1 MRCSGTD
8 PGAVQSEN
16 KNEASRRRSSC
27 VSVATAARYAL
38 VSPTSLLLGP
48 FLIVAVGR
56 CLASLIGAL
65 ARILASLIG
74 GLAFFLALALV
85 ALVLF
90 LALLLVAFGP
100 IPVSFHAALQ
110 WSNLQASS
118 ITRVVR
124 GRMATRHLVRLAGC
138 RRAAR
143 LR

>member
-48 FLIVAVGR
+48 LLVVAVGR

-65 ARILASLIG
+65 A
-74 GLAFFLALALV
+74 FFFALALV